1 MTWSC
6 NVMSVQC
13 PGLLQEPFLR
23 KLTMMA
29 VNNDVAA
36 RRYEDYNQNNC
47 IFSLN
52 YYFSKH
58 KRNLHSHFLIQDV
71 CTAMEDYLRYL
82 DPTEARTRIEA
93 TNLPQYKVQGSI
105 SFH

>member
-1 MTWSC
+1 MEVRRSRDIEERKHGA
-6 NVMSVQC
+6 VMSVQC
-13 PGLLQEPFLR
+13 PGLLLEPFLR

-29 VNNDVAA
+29 
-36 RRYEDYNQNNC
+36 
-47 IFSLN
+47 
-52 YYFSKH
+52 
-58 KRNLHSHFLIQDV
+58 
-71 CTAMEDYLRYL
+71 DYLRYL